1 VTQADLVVSVGTRLT
16 DFATGSQSCFNN
28 PEVRFISINVKSH
41 DAYKQ
46 GALPILADAREA
58 LRALTDAAAKAG
70 LQPRASYVKEIA
82 RLKKQWKKQLTQ
94 EIYQPT
100 PGEAMSQGQLIG
112 ILNEE
117 AKSGD
122 TIVAAAGSPPG
133 DLHKLWDVSQ
143 GAACHLEFG
152 YSCMGYEIPAGLG
165 VRMAQPQGEVFVFIG
180 DGTYLMNPTEL
191 VTASQEGLKIT
202 LVLSEN
208 HGFQCI
214 RQLQMGRAGR
224 SFGNEFRARDLK
236 SKRLEGDFVPIDFA
250 RNAESMG
257 ARTWNAR
264 TPDEVRQ
271 ALREAREENRTSV
284 IVVETEKYRFL
295 PGSGVWW
302 DVAPAEVSQDPV
314 TQKLRAEY
322 EEGRRKLQRFHY

>member
-1 VTQADLVVSVGTRLT
+1 
-16 DFATGSQSCFNN
+16 
-28 PEVRFISINVKSH
+28 
-41 DAYKQ
+41 
-46 GALPILADAREA
+46 
-58 LRALTDAAAKAG
+58 
-70 LQPRASYVKEIA
+70 
-82 RLKKQWKKQLTQ
+82 
-94 EIYQPT
+94 
-100 PGEAMSQGQLIG
+100 MSQGQLIG
-112 ILNEE
+112 ILNDE
-117 AKSGD
+117 AKAGD

-133 DLHKLWDVSQ
+133 DLHKLWDVSA

-202 LVLSEN
+202 LVISEN

-214 RQLQMGRAGR
+214 RQLQMGRAGH

-250 RNAESMG
+250 KNAESMG
-257 ARTWNAR
+257 ARTWNAS
-264 TPDEVRQ
+264 TPEEVRQ
-271 ALREAREENRTSV
+271 ALREARDEHCTSV
-284 IVVETEKYRFL
+284 IVVQTEKYRFL

-322 EEGRRKLQRFHY
+322 EEARRRLQRFHY